1 MIVYIDKTIRD
12 ANFRTNMLKVF
23 WPVWAG
29 GCVVFSCLKLFLC
42 IIIHFRNSEEIGP
55 LQSVLVGVVV
65 VAVAAAI
72 NEATKI
78 L

>member
-1 MIVYIDKTIRD
+1 M
-12 ANFRTNMLKVF
+12 
-23 WPVWAG
+23 
-29 GCVVFSCLKLFLC
+29 VFSCLKLFLC